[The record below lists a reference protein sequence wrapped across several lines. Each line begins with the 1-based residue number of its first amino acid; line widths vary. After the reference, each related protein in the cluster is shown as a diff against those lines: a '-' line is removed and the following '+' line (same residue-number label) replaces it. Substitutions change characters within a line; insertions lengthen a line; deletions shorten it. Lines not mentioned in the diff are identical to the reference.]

1 MKHLM
6 LAATLAGISFV
17 PQMNNL
23 ACFVVTRDFPAAF
36 AEARA
41 VFIGEVKAIKKPL
54 SSDSAAPL
62 ADRLYRVTFKVEY
75 SWKGAG
81 FQEFGAPGV
90 VLLSDQGMGGSC
102 FSWGSFREGKKYL
115 VYAEETGE
123 KDLIVQ
129 LGNRTALF
137 FKASEDLKELQ
148 RMSNPFYRFRV
159 NPVRPSNPPARR
171 ISTCSGL
178 AGERPL
184 SVVAWASR

>member
-1 MKHLM
+1 M

-102 FSWGSFREGKKYL
+102 FSWGSFSEGKKYL

-159 NPVRPSNPPARR
+159 NPVIPSNPPARR